1 MLLLVEL
8 ASAPRR
14 TGLRVAR
21 RDVLDLSLLR
31 GKREKTLPD
40 DKCDTQNHAWTFG
53 LFASLCQL
61 AEYTAHRAASIQ
73 PPACLSTLCT
83 APPLYSLRGAL
94 HHVSHSPLTRCIVTI
109 TLTCGASQI
118 AGEYQ
123 TSDTAKCAVS
133 LDAVGVKRGVLRVN

>member
-21 RDVLDLSLLR
+21 RDALDLSRLR

-40 DKCDTQNHAWTFG
+40 DKCDMQNHAWTSG

-73 PPACLSTLCT
+73 PPACL
-83 APPLYSLRGAL
+83 
-94 HHVSHSPLTRCIVTI
+94 HHVSSQSTDAIHCDDYTDVGRLTDR
-109 TLTCGASQI
+109 L
-118 AGEYQ
+118 
-123 TSDTAKCAVS
+123 
-133 LDAVGVKRGVLRVN
+133 

>member
-21 RDVLDLSLLR
+21 RDALDLSLLR

-40 DKCDTQNHAWTFG
+40 DECDMQNHAWTSG

-61 AEYTAHRAASIQ
+61 ADYTVHPHRPYTAS
-73 PPACLSTLCT
+73 
-83 APPLYSLRGAL
+83 
-94 HHVSHSPLTRCIVTI
+94 LTRCIVTI
-109 TLTCGASQI
+109 TLTWGASQI
-118 AGEYQ
+118 AGEFQ
-123 TSDTAKCAVS
+123 TTDTAKCVVSHEAV
-133 LDAVGVKRGVLRVN
+133 